1 MNDPAPRTVLVTR
14 PGPGGDALA
23 QALAAAGHDALWWP
37 AFDLAPLDADAG
49 DIGRYDV
56 AIFVSPAAARF
67 AAAALPGLGKIPI
80 FAAVGAGT
88 RGTLADA
95 FERPAA
101 QIIAPPDESGG
112 GSDELYPLLAP
123 LVAGWR
129 RALILRAQ
137 EGREELASRLGAAGV
152 EVTQLAVYRRAPHR
166 PEPAAARAL
175 EERARRGGDAALVVT
190 SSAAVDVLEAQFGAV
205 PGVAAWLHR
214 GIAIA
219 SHERIAA
226 RLRAA
231 GYREVLCGSA
241 DAGSIVALLR

>member
-14 PGPGGDALA
+14 PGPGGDALT

-37 AFDLAPLDADAG
+37 AFELAAVAVDAG
-49 DIGRYDV
+49 EIARYDV

-67 AAAALPGLGKIPI
+67 AAAALPGLRAIPA
-80 FAAVGAGT
+80 FAAVGPGT
-88 RGTLADA
+88 RAALADA
-95 FERPAA
+95 FERPLAR
-101 QIIAPPDESGG
+101 IIAPPDESGG

-123 LVAGWR
+123 QLRNWR

-137 EGREELASRLGAAGV
+137 EGREELARNLGAAGV
-152 EVTQLAVYRRAPHR
+152 EVTQLAVYRREPHR
-166 PEPAAARAL
+166 PGPAAERAL
-175 EERARRGGDAALVVT
+175 AERAARGSNAALVVT
-190 SSAAVDVLEAQFGAV
+190 SSAAVGVLEAQFGAV
-205 PGVAAWLHR
+205 AGVAAWLHR